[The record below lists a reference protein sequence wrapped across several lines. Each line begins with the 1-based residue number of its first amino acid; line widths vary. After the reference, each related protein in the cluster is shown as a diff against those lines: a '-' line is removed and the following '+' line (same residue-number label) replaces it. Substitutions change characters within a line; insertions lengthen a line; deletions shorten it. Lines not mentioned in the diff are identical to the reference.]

1 MNRILI
7 VDDEEKLRH
16 ILQLMLERQ
25 GFETAQA
32 ANGEE
37 ALQLIK
43 RYNFGMIITDLK
55 MPGMEG
61 MGLLR
66 EVKQIDPD

>member
-25 GFETAQA
+25 GFVQRSPPMAR
-32 ANGEE
+32 
-37 ALQLIK
+37 K
-43 RYNFGMIITDLK
+43 RYSS
-55 MPGMEG
+55 
-61 MGLLR
+61 
-66 EVKQIDPD
+66 